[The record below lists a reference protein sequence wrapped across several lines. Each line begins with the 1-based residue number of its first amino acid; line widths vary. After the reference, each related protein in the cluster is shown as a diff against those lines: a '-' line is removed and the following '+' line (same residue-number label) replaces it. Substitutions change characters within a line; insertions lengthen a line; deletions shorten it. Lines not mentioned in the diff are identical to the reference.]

1 MRNIVENSKS
11 CHVKLGFYCMWSNV
25 VEAYIR
31 RITCFDWFFLPN
43 IHLLFSV
50 IYLEVAD
57 MMFYCETLNT
67 ILIITA

>member
-1 MRNIVENSKS
+1 MRNIVENAKS
-11 CHVKLGFYCMWSNV
+11 WHVKLGFYCMWSSV

-31 RITCFDWFFLPN
+31 RIAFLDWFFLPN
-43 IHLLFSV
+43 IHLLFLV